1 MPAKKLITKE
11 MILSTAFEMLRSG
24 GMEAVNVK
32 DLAKQ
37 LGCSTQPIYLSF
49 DNMDALR
56 SKLASMAVDAFLRHI
71 GEGNLYGMGYIQ
83 FAKEEKELF
92 RFLFLRQNAFSE
104 LREALA
110 PTMEASISRLME
122 QYHIDHEEA
131 HHFHDQLWIHA
142 HGIASMIAMDF
153 CRWDMGKAEKMLVE
167 CREFMEKK
175 YGGQDVQQ

>member
-1 MPAKKLITKE
+1 MPAKKQITKE
-11 MILSTAFEMLRSG
+11 MILTTAFEMLRTG
-24 GMEAVNVK
+24 GMETVNVK

-56 SKLASMAVDAFLRHI
+56 RELYNMAVDAFLCRI
-71 GEGNLYGMGYIQ
+71 GEGNLYDMAYIQ
-83 FAKEEKELF
+83 FAKEEKALF

-110 PTMEASISRLME
+110 PMMETSISRIME

-131 HHFHDQLWIHA
+131 HRFHDQLWIHA

-153 CRWDMGKAEKMLVE
+153 CDWDIGKAEKMLTE
-167 CREFMEKK
+167 CREYLEKK
-175 YGGQDVQQ
+175 YGGQNVQQ